1 MLSRWLSF
9 CSYDVSSVLETD
21 FCAYVFE
28 TDFCAYLGIGID
40 LLWLFGTDFMTATLN
55 FEALFV

>member
-9 CSYDVSSVLETD
+9 SSYYVLSVL
-21 FCAYVFE
+21 E

-40 LLWLFGTDFMTATLN
+40 LLCLFGTDFMTATLN